1 MATLGRTPRWVCRA
15 RRTAATASATAT
27 ASRGLSENPGGTV
40 VGDGA
45 RRDSGT
51 SESCW
56 ALAAP
61 GATRRGSSATRMAG
75 GRRLT
80 LTDSA
85 VPGEAFS
92 PDRLLDL
99 VVDLEH
105 RQVHRDHDEADD
117 GADNHDHHRLED
129 RGQGLD
135 RRLHLLLVEVRDLGE
150 HGLEGA
156 G

>member
-1 MATLGRTPRWVCRA
+1 MATLGRTPGWVRRT

-27 ASRGLSENPGGTV
+27 ASRGLSEKPGGTV

-45 RRDSGT
+45 GRASGT

-56 ALAAP
+56 APAAP
-61 GATRRGSSATRMAG
+61 CAARSATRATRMAG
-75 GRRLT
+75 RRRLT
-80 LTDSA
+80 PTASA

-117 GADNHDHHRLED
+117 GADDHDHHRLED

-135 RRLHLLLVEVRDLGE
+135 RRLHLLLVE
-150 HGLEGA
+150 
-156 G
+156 